1 MHCFYDN
8 SSHNYSIS
16 VVQVLSAFV
25 YMNHVTECTTLS
37 ESFKASDDEWEC
49 KVCCVRN
56 TVTADECVNCK
67 ANQPCDSSLNTD
79 SAAKVS
85 KLCAVCAGPDCNLL
99 FIGDQLAF
107 SALTLLVGRQE
118 GHPAC
123 KKTEWWG
130 AGVVIC
136 LE

>member
-8 SSHNYSIS
+8 SSHNCSIS

-25 YMNHVTECTTLS
+25 YMNHVVTECTTLS

-49 KVCCVRN
+49 KVCCVHN

-85 KLCAVCAGPDCNLL
+85 KLCAVVCAGPDCNLL
-99 FIGDQLAF
+99 FIDDQLTQ
-107 SALTLLVGRQE
+107 SNLTGQM
-118 GHPAC
+118 
-123 KKTEWWG
+123 
-130 AGVVIC
+130 
-136 LE
+136 